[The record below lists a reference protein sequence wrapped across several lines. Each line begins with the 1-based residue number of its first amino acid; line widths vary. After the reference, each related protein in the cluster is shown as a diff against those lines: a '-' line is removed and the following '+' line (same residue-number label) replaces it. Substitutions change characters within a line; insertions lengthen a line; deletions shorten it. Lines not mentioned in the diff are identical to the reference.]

1 MSVFFLAFEFF
12 QLRVRAAVTQAA
24 AALQA
29 TLRAAAA
36 GHRACAHEARKRVQW
51 NETRL
56 SYRRCLQ
63 QLLLKFKI

>member
-36 GHRACAHEARKRVQW
+36 GHLA
-51 NETRL
+51 
-56 SYRRCLQ
+56 
-63 QLLLKFKI
+63 